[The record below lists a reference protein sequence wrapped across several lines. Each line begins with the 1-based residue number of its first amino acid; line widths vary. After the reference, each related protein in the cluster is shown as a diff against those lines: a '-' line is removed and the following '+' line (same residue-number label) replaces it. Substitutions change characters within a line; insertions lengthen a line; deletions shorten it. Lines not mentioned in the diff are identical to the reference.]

1 MRYVTDAMLQ
11 RPPFHDLESAASVLI
26 LVLVVSL
33 LVHHLAWR
41 RPTMTW
47 IGLISSARV
56 ATGRILRG
64 PGAGLTGGVVGSWA
78 ALRSARTP
86 GASTPGTRTT
96 TTTTTAAALSPRRH

>member
-1 MRYVTDAMLQ
+1 
-11 RPPFHDLESAASVLI
+11 
-26 LVLVVSL
+26 
-33 LVHHLAWR
+33 
-41 RPTMTW
+41 MTW

-86 GASTPGTRTT
+86 GASTPGTRTST
-96 TTTTTAAALSPRRH
+96 TSTTTTAASALSPIRH

>member
-1 MRYVTDAMLQ
+1 
-11 RPPFHDLESAASVLI
+11 
-26 LVLVVSL
+26 
-33 LVHHLAWR
+33 
-41 RPTMTW
+41 MTW

-96 TTTTTAAALSPRRH
+96 RTSTTSTTTTAASALSPRRH